1 MAYTNEQLKEHIK
14 ELQSYLHGISY
25 YNARIPTVIP
35 DGIYGNETQT
45 AIRAFQREY
54 NLQETGKA
62 DLPTWSSIVRVY
74 RNNVYSQAET
84 LDLFPSA
91 EYIVKIGDS
100 GFIIY
105 VIQVMLR
112 VLSDVFDNI
121 VSPEITG
128 VYNQETANAVM
139 NFQKLTN
146 MKPSGIVD
154 RPTWNILVKTSKSNH
169 L

>member
-1 MAYTNEQLKEHIK
+1 
-14 ELQSYLHGISY
+14 
-25 YNARIPTVIP
+25 
-35 DGIYGNETQT
+35 
-45 AIRAFQREY
+45 
-54 NLQETGKA
+54 LQETGKA

-146 MKPSGIVD
+146 MKPSGTVD
-154 RPTWNILVKTSKSNH
+154 RPTWNILVKTSESNH